1 MRRKTL
7 SLTLAATTV
16 AATAVALTVIP
27 EVSVATPDTAATTQD
42 TVRWGPCSEKADSAR
57 KAASPSKAA
66 SADKAASA
74 RKAAS
79 SRLECSTLKVPLDYR
94 DPGGRQIEIAISR
107 LASEKPSQRRGVLLT
122 NPGGPGITGLGYP
135 AVLAASKLPQKVL
148 DSYDVIGFDP
158 RGVGRSTQVTCDL
171 TPAQRSRGNLPP
183 YAHTAADV
191 TRAAGNARTIAEQC
205 ATSRTAWMLPHTTTA
220 NTARDMDRIRTALG
234 ERTLS
239 YLGGSYGSYLG
250 AVYTTLFPG
259 RSDRIVLDSNLSPG
273 GYDVTATR
281 SLARGMEDR
290 FPDFAAF
297 AAAHP
302 EYGLGTTPQQVTA
315 KFFEL
320 AKRLEAKPVRGI
332 DATLFRGI
340 TFDRLYSDASMPS
353 VAEMWQ
359 ALDKDRPLPP
369 DTPPSM
375 ENMENFMS
383 ARFAVTCG
391 DSRWPG
397 TVREYQRNVAVDR
410 LRYPMLGGSAASI
423 GPCAFWPDERV
434 EPPVRIGDRGPS
446 NVLMVQNERDP
457 GTPLAGAKKLRRA
470 FGKRATMVT
479 ADQGGHGV
487 YPFGLNMCAND
498 AVTEF
503 LTTGQRPARDLACA
517 AEPDASPTT

>member
-1 MRRKTL
+1 MRR
-7 SLTLAATTV
+7 SLPLALAATAV
-16 AATAVALTVIP
+16 AATAVTG
-27 EVSVATPDTAATTQD
+27 VSAVATPDRAAARPD
-42 TVRWGPCSEKADSAR
+42 TVEWGPCPEKTASPLKADS
-57 KAASPSKAA
+57 P
-66 SADKAASA
+66 
-74 RKAAS
+74 
-79 SRLECSTLKVPLDYR
+79 RLQCSTLEVPLDYR
-94 DPGGRQIEIAISR
+94 DPDGQQIEIAISR
-107 LASEKPSQRRGVLLT
+107 LASKNPSKRRGVLLT

-135 AVLAASKLPQKVL
+135 AVLAASGLPQKVL
-148 DSYDVIGFDP
+148 DSYDVIGLDP
-158 RGVGRSTQVTCDL
+158 RGSGRSTPVTCDL
-171 TPAQRSRGNLPP
+171 TPEQRNRGNTPP

-191 TRAAGNARTIAEQC
+191 AREAGNARTIAKQC

-220 NTARDMDRIRTALG
+220 NTARDMDRIRAALG
-234 ERTLS
+234 EPKLS

-259 RSDRIVLDSNLSPG
+259 RSDRIVLDSNLGPG
-273 GYDVTATR
+273 GSDVTAMR
-281 SLARGMEDR
+281 SLARGLEDR

-302 EYGLGTTPQQVTA
+302 EYGLGTTPQRVTA

-320 AKRLEAKPVRGI
+320 ARRLEARPVRGI
-332 DATLFRGI
+332 DGTLFRGI

-369 DTPPSM
+369 GTPPSM
-375 ENMENFMS
+375 ENMENFMA
-383 ARFAVTCG
+383 ARFYVICG

-410 LRYPMLGGSAASI
+410 LRYPMLGGSTAGI
-423 GPCAFWPDERV
+423 GPCAFWPDKRV

-457 GTPLAGAKKLRRA
+457 GTPLAGARELRRA

-487 YPFGLNMCAND
+487 YPFGRNTCAND
-498 AVTEF
+498 AVTAF
-503 LTTGQRPARDLACA
+503 LTAGQRPSRDLACA
-517 AEPDASPTT
+517 AEPSE